1 MTFDQINSSLSTSF
15 AFRPLTA
22 PDLRVEDAQLDTDW
36 DTFMLAVNSGVLAEL
51 PSGMS
56 VIAKKV
62 SPITTNGC
70 WDVDVATI
78 DFQVPLGFEDD
89 LDTYIEDVFYPK
101 LLELNS
107 SVEVTFH
114 FGKRILA
121 GSTVLQAALNK
132 YESCGATLNPTV
144 ETCYHPM
151 CARTTTPSEFEY
163 PAMYFKEK
171 TM

>member
-1 MTFDQINSSLSTSF
+1 MSTSF

-121 GSTVLQAALNK
+121 GSTVLQAALIK
-132 YESCGATLNPTV
+132 YASCGATLNPTV